1 MLKTAEKQQLKLKMK
16 PQKIIYSKEKNAKM
30 INLAFLADSPHEKF
44 LQCFHLRFHDF
55 LTTRIMKFQSS
66 QK

>member
-30 INLAFLADSPHEKF
+30 INLAFLADSPHENLSTMF
-44 LQCFHLRFHDF
+44 
-55 LTTRIMKFQSS
+55 SP
-66 QK
+66 